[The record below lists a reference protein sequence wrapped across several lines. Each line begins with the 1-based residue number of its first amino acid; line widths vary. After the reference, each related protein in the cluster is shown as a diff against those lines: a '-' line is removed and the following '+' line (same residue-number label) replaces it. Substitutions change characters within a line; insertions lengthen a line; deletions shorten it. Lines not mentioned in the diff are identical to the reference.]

1 MGPKHLLHRDHP
13 VTRHL
18 AWVPIPV
25 TILLVATVWS
35 HQLLPPALRDTL
47 LGDGNAGIA
56 QLGSFGS
63 ELTRGLLAVAR
74 AERDSEERR
83 AVKLEVLELL
93 RAHMWV
99 PTIATLL
106 YVSLVQLGPRLM
118 RHRAPF
124 KLGTVLAAWNFGL
137 AFFSVIGAMHCGI
150 CLILSVRAHGWKYS
164 ICTHPTEMELHGTD
178 MDLWACGFVLSK
190 LAEFGDT
197 GLKIAMKKRITF
209 LHWFHHG
216 MTAWIGWLSLA
227 SGFAPGMLYSAV
239 NFGVHGPMYFYYF
252 LSSVLHK
259 PTFVA
264 VVSPFAPIIT
274 ISQIAQMF
282 TFLFV
287 NGLAY
292 TYVSWDSSTCHVQL
306 FNLYLN
312 AAVVAI
318 YLGLFVS
325 FFLSRYL

>member
-106 YVSLVQLGPRLM
+106 YVSLVQLLSLIHISEPTRLLSISY
-118 RHRAPF
+118 AVF
-124 KLGTVLAAWNFGL
+124 
-137 AFFSVIGAMHCGI
+137 
-150 CLILSVRAHGWKYS
+150 CLK
-164 ICTHPTEMELHGTD
+164 
-178 MDLWACGFVLSK
+178 K
-190 LAEFGDT
+190 
-197 GLKIAMKKRITF
+197 KKKR
-209 LHWFHHG
+209 
-216 MTAWIGWLSLA
+216 M
-227 SGFAPGMLYSAV
+227 
-239 NFGVHGPMYFYYF
+239 
-252 LSSVLHK
+252 K
-259 PTFVA
+259 
-264 VVSPFAPIIT
+264 
-274 ISQIAQMF
+274 
-282 TFLFV
+282 
-287 NGLAY
+287 
-292 TYVSWDSSTCHVQL
+292 
-306 FNLYLN
+306 NLE
-312 AAVVAI
+312 I
-318 YLGLFVS
+318 K
-325 FFLSRYL
+325 